1 MYFSPANSWSA
12 KVPVMTSD
20 GAIIWN
26 YLGQIVCPIQLRV
39 SMDEVIYWEKNVLKV
54 MRNLSTVTGRQDAQ
68 TSQAEY
74 ENELHDWYELDN
86 DIGYPGS
93 FIDYLVSF
101 NGFDLHWMNYIPYVA
116 ITLSNSASIGNFKW
130 WLEFMNVIPINDPM
144 PPDKHIADHPE
155 AKKLSACQCILPP
168 MGCHVGGSDIIA
180 EECLKWPVFPKV
192 MPCEDFG
199 FTANHEDKNEFAG
212 FFFECENDD
221 DKSQALFSL
230 NGLPVDCCRC
240 QSPRETGD
248 PQPGA
253 ATCPSEWTTG
263 STACDQ
269 LAIDCK
275 NDRGEYSVT
284 SSSGDPV
291 CCNCDI
297 AVPRPR
303 RLIDND
309 FEVFRRMMQRG
320 QTFLFL
326 YLGSVAWMSDSYT
339 ESVAGAIRA
348 EASML
353 ELATQSCLDRA
364 HQKYTLD

>member
-1 MYFSPANSWSA
+1 MKRYDRYRRLVFKWWHDLITTILPPSYNMLRRIGIGTSSRSISKALLGYSLCEQVSPDGREHIYTTAGFLPCCMDSKNFFGEPFGTCWDLCYTLCNEVDSFTSFQGSKCTCGPEICESDGTCLELKDEITNLTFEKESPCGDSSKWMYFSPANSWSA

-212 FFFECENDD
+212 FFF
-221 DKSQALFSL
+221 
-230 NGLPVDCCRC
+230 
-240 QSPRETGD
+240 
-248 PQPGA
+248 
-253 ATCPSEWTTG
+253 
-263 STACDQ
+263 
-269 LAIDCK
+269 
-275 NDRGEYSVT
+275 
-284 SSSGDPV
+284 
-291 CCNCDI
+291 
-297 AVPRPR
+297 
-303 RLIDND
+303 
-309 FEVFRRMMQRG
+309 
-320 QTFLFL
+320 
-326 YLGSVAWMSDSYT
+326 
-339 ESVAGAIRA
+339 
-348 EASML
+348 
-353 ELATQSCLDRA
+353 
-364 HQKYTLD
+364 